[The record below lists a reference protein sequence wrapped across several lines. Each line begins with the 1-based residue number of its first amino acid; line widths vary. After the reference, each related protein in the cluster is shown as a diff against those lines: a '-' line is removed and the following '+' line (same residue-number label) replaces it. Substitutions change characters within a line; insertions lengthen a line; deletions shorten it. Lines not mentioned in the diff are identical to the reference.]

1 MTAAHGAINAQCNAR
16 MQQFEQRTTR
26 VGNGTDNTQWSGV
39 IRSLVVCMLA
49 VIDLAIQYG

>member
-1 MTAAHGAINAQCNAR
+1 MAQCNAR